1 MVTVQCVVDV
11 HCVVSVHCVVNV
23 RRLVSGRNTLGKDGD
38 CRFEEQA
45 FGPILAMCNK
55 RKASAPSDLT

>member
-1 MVTVQCVVDV
+1 MVT
-11 HCVVSVHCVVNV
+11 VHCVVNV
-23 RRLVSGRNTLGKDGD
+23 RRLVSGRHTLGKDVD

-55 RKASAPSDLT
+55 RKASVHDVPY